1 VEVIGVQLHVANLPV
16 AVQIGGSARHEAPPL
31 RHIDLI
37 FLVEDACHGHHQFD
51 IIVGLG
57 VQLVFKEMCVE
68 LVVEVGNGEN
78 VVIIR
83 AAIHRGARVGK

>member
-1 VEVIGVQLHVANLPV
+1 M
-16 AVQIGGSARHEAPPL
+16 
-31 RHIDLI
+31 
-37 FLVEDACHGHHQFD
+37 EDACHGHHQFD

-57 VQLVFKEMCVE
+57 VQLVFKEIRVEE